1 MEYVP
6 VHRTLSELDPKQ
18 QRLISSLF
26 AAGYLICSDIVA
38 DKRIRLLIVRT
49 ESMPDAVPL
58 DVGCS
63 SQQLCW
69 RTSMS
74 PIKKECALAYDLCQ
88 ILPLTYKGVCKT
100 MRNVIRILG
109 EVAIRTNCKA
119 ECDHLAH
126 FTPSNKC
133 DLKITDHEM
142 HFPTGGH
149 THA

>member
-6 VHRTLSELDPKQ
+6 VHRTLTELGPKQ

-26 AAGYLICSDIVA
+26 AAGYPICSGIAA
-38 DKRIRLLIVRT
+38 DKRIRLLIVWV
-49 ESMPDAVPL
+49 EPMPDAVPL

-63 SQQLCW
+63 SQQLRW

-74 PIKKECALAYDLCQ
+74 PVKKECALAPDLSP
-88 ILPLTYKGVCKT
+88 ILPLTYKGVCKA
-100 MRNVIRILG
+100 MRDVIRIWG
-109 EVAIRTNCKA
+109 EVVIRTSCKA
-119 ECDHLAH
+119 ECDHLAL

-133 DLKITDHEM
+133 DLKITDHEL